1 MDLRFEWDETK
12 AKTNLS
18 KHGVSFLEA
27 QTVFLDPLARIFD
40 DELHSVNEL
49 REIIV
54 GHSIDG
60 RLLLVSFTERETGV
74 VRIISARRVTRRER
88 NDYEENQY
96 G

>member
-12 AKTNLS
+12 AETNLS

-40 DELHSVNEL
+40 DELHSVDEL

-54 GHSIDG
+54 GHSNDE
-60 RLLLVSFTERETGV
+60 RLLLVSFTEREIGV
-74 VRIISARRVTRRER
+74 VRIISARRATKRER

>member
-12 AKTNLS
+12 AETNLS
-18 KHGVSFLEA
+18 KHGVSFQEA

-40 DELHSVNEL
+40 DEFHSVDEL

-54 GHSIDG
+54 GHSSDG
-60 RLLLVSFTERETGV
+60 RLLLVSFTEREIGL
-74 VRIISARRVTRRER
+74 VRMISARRATRRER
-88 NDYEENQY
+88 SDYEENQY

>member
-1 MDLRFEWDETK
+1 MDLWFEWDATK
-12 AKTNLS
+12 AETNLS
-18 KHGVSFLEA
+18 KHGVSFQEA

>member
-12 AKTNLS
+12 AEINLS
-18 KHGVSFLEA
+18 KHGVSFQEA

-40 DELHSVNEL
+40 DEFRSVDEL

-60 RLLLVSFTERETGV
+60 RLLLVSFTERETGL
-74 VRIISARRVTRRER
+74 VRIISARRATRRER

>member
-1 MDLRFEWDETK
+1 VGRG
-12 AKTNLS
+12 
-18 KHGVSFLEA
+18 KHGASFQEA

-54 GHSIDG
+54 GHSSDG
-60 RLLLVSFTERETGV
+60 RLLLVSFTEREIGL
-74 VRIISARRVTRRER
+74 VRMISARRATKRER
-88 NDYEENQY
+88 SDYEENQY